1 MMLLD
6 TNVISEL
13 VRPSPNPAVVTFLRR
28 QAPEAMSTAAIC
40 EAEMHYGLARLP
52 PGRRRDDLTARITAF
67 LATGF
72 QARILPFDSACAAVY
87 GQIRPDRETA
97 GKPIAVED
105 CMIAATA
112 RAHGATVATRNVAD
126 FQDCGVEIVSP
137 WDPIG
142 PGS

>member
-1 MMLLD
+1 MILLD

-13 VRPSPNPAVVTFLRR
+13 VRPLPDPAVVTFVGG
-28 QAPEAMSTAAIC
+28 QALEAVFTAAIC
-40 EAEMHYGLARLP
+40 EAEIHYGLARML

-72 QARILPFDSACAAVY
+72 QARILHFDSACAALY
-87 GQIRPDRETA
+87 GEIRSHREAA

-112 RAHGATVATRNVAD
+112 RAHGAIVATRNVPD

-142 PGS
+142 RGS

>member
-13 VRPSPNPAVVTFLRR
+13 VRPSPNPAVVTFLGR
-28 QAPEAMSTAAIC
+28 QPADAMFTAAIC

-52 PGRRRDDLTARITAF
+52 PGRRRDDLTTRIRTF

-72 QARILPFDSACAAVY
+72 QARILPFDSACAALY
-87 GQIRPDRETA
+87 GKIRSDRETA

-105 CMIAATA
+105 GMIAATA
-112 RAHGATVATRNVAD
+112 RAHGAIVVTRNVAD
-126 FQDCGVEIVSP
+126 FQDCGVEIASP
-137 WDPIG
+137 WEPIG
-142 PGS
+142 RGS